1 MKNLD
6 KLKKEFSRIKNLG
19 FVECTR
25 PNNKDGG
32 IGNTFEDLLGV
43 AENNNKEADFRG
55 FEIKSKRLFNS
66 SYVSLFTKSPDSPK
80 GANSFLRE
88 TFGEI
93 RDENHSD
100 KKKLYASIF
109 GHRESTVYSKYKMK
123 ITVDRQNEK
132 LELVVKDLKDKH
144 LSSVSW
150 SFETL
155 IKASS
160 KMKDLFLVFAET
172 KAENKKNHYHFTQG
186 EIYKDFDFDKFLNE
200 IENGGIMFDIRI
212 GVYNSGKSY
221 GKTHDHGS
229 GFRVKAE
236 NFKNLYDTYETIK

>member
-6 KLKKEFSRIKNLG
+6 KLKKEFNRIKDLG

-25 PNNKDGG
+25 PNNIDGG

-43 AENNNKEADFRG
+43 AENNKKEADFEG
-55 FEIKSKRLFNS
+55 FEVKSKRLFNS
-66 SYVSLFTKSPDSPK
+66 SYVSLFTKSPDNPK
-80 GANSFLRE
+80 NANSYLRE

-93 RDENHSD
+93 RDENHSN

-109 GHRESTVYSKYKMK
+109 GHRDSIVYSKYKMK
-123 ITVDRQNEK
+123 LTVDRQNK
-132 LELVVKDLKDKH
+132 RLELVVRDLEDKDL
-144 LSSVSW
+144 STVYW

-155 IKASS
+155 KKASS
-160 KMKDLFLVFAET
+160 KMKDLFLVFANI
-172 KAENKKNHYHFTQG
+172 KKENNKSHYHFTQG
-186 EIYKDFDFDKFLNE
+186 EIYKDFDFEKFLIQ

-212 GVYNSGKSY
+212 GVYNSGKNQ

-236 NFKNLYDTYETIK
+236 NFKNLYDTYETL

>member
-6 KLKKEFSRIKNLG
+6 KLKKEFSRVKKMG

-32 IGNTFEDLLGV
+32 IGNTFEDLIGV
-43 AENNNKEADFRG
+43 AENNKKGADFKG

-66 SYVSLFTKSPDSPK
+66 SYVSLFTKSPDNPK
-80 GANSFLRE
+80 GANSYLRE

-93 RDENHSD
+93 RDEKHSD
-100 KKKLYASIF
+100 KKKLYASVF
-109 GHRESTVYSKYKMK
+109 GHRTSKVYLKYKVK
-123 ITVDRQNEK
+123 LKVDRRNKK
-132 LELVVKDLKDKH
+132 LNLVINDLKDRN
-144 LSSVSW
+144 LSIVSW

-155 IKASS
+155 KKAAS
-160 KMKDLFLVFAET
+160 KMKDLFLVFADT
-172 KAENKKNHYHFTQG
+172 KTENKKNYYHFTQG
-186 EIYKDFDFDKFLNE
+186 EIYKDFDFEKFLKE
-200 IENGGIMFDIRI
+200 IEKGGIMFDIRI
-212 GVYNSGKSY
+212 GVYNSGKNY

-236 NFKNLYDTYETIK
+236 NFKNLYDTYETI